1 MSNEAAKIDAI
12 SIDIDDLT
20 EVVGGIGLNV
30 TPLNESVLS
39 GSPTGGIVGY
49 NPETCP
55 GTEPYPGPGGPS
67 TCMCPG
73 RVIGGR

>member
-1 MSNEAAKIDAI
+1 MSTEDVKTDTI

-20 EVVGGIGLNV
+20 EVVGGVALNV
-30 TPLNESVLS
+30 TPLNESVVI
-39 GSPTGGIVGY
+39 GSPQSTIAGF

-55 GTEPYPGPGGPS
+55 GTEPYPGTGPT

-73 RVIGGR
+73 RITARP